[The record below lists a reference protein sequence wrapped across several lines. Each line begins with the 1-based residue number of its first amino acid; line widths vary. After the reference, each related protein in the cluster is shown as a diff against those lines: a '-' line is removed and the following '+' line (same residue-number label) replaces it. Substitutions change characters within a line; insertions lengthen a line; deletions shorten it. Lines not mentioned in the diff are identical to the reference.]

1 MECKW
6 RSYDGTY
13 EGEVRQVK
21 GKAVPHGCGR
31 WTGKLREY
39 KLIIEGEWKDGQVNG
54 KAVNYYDDGEEVQW
68 QTNNGWKCQKW
79 IHFMKDGGHR
89 QGQDEGV
96 YTTWRKY
103 DKDGAQVE

>member
-1 MECKW
+1 ME
-6 RSYDGTY
+6 
-13 EGEVRQVK
+13 

-68 QTNNGWKCQKW
+68 QTNTG
-79 IHFMKDGGHR
+79 
-89 QGQDEGV
+89 
-96 YTTWRKY
+96 
-103 DKDGAQVE
+103 